1 MEDIKMKIV
10 EQVFTPTDHISHP
23 TFTGLKF
30 ESECG
35 RVKFESDV
43 PGMIIAEPE
52 HLLIELIEMY
62 PSWKM
67 K

>member
-10 EQVFTPTDHISHP
+10 EQVFTPTDYISHP
-23 TFTGLKF
+23 TFTRLKF

-43 PGMIIAEPE
+43 LGMISAEPKYF
-52 HLLIELIEMY
+52 LSELMAQF
-62 PSWKM
+62 PSWKQ